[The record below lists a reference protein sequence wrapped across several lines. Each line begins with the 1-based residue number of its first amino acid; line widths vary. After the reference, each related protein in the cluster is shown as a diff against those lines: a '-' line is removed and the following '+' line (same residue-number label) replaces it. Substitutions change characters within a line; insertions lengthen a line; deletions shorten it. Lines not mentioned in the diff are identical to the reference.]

1 MRLGTI
7 QGLAATAIV
16 GGALFHSLAASPS
29 LGDEPRGIGRLF
41 RIGGSPPPA
50 VPPGSRS
57 SSSSKAT
64 EPAPATANRDLS
76 GYYGQPALTTPPST
90 LPGAS
95 SGPRVTPKPRVNKPA
110 TEADPVVTRVS
121 LGRSDDGSQFAMFLQ
136 VYADGT
142 VIDSSGVHKLG
153 PQAGRRGG
161 RLGRPRQGQGPL
173 RRPGRRLHRERPR
186 RRLRPGLWQAP
197 RQLVLLLGHDPG
209 LRPRRPPPPDR
220 PGEPAS
226 QDQPRQSRLG
236 HDRPDRE
243 RRPGHRLADHSAP
256 AADDPALMMPS
267 QIAGF
272 QISGK
277 DSVSPYSRKSG
288 IPQSAI
294 APLYPRARRGASG
307 RPGLASL

>member
-153 PQAGRRGG
+153 PDALKPVVEAVASGDLAKVKGHCGGPAGDFIENVHVVVYDRAYGKLRANSFSYSGTTQGCDHAVHHLQTVLENLQARIS
-161 RLGRPRQGQGPL
+161 
-173 RRPGRRLHRERPR
+173 
-186 RRLRPGLWQAP
+186 
-197 RQLVLLLGHDPG
+197 
-209 LRPRRPPPPDR
+209 
-220 PGEPAS
+220 PAS
-226 QDQPRQSRLG
+226 PASATIAPIASD
-236 HDRPDRE
+236 
-243 RRPGHRLADHSAP
+243 AP
-256 AADDPALMMPS
+256 ATGSLTTP
-267 QIAGF
+267 
-272 QISGK
+272 
-277 DSVSPYSRKSG
+277 
-288 IPQSAI
+288 
-294 APLYPRARRGASG
+294 PLPLTTL
-307 RPGLASL
+307 P